1 MICLCNHPI
10 FDFTTGNRNWQ
21 LYLSL
26 CVRIDSGLSLL
37 QVFFRLQHRDYGL
50 PVVDFAGHD
59 LLGKLREAVLLNV
72 QELVLIR
79 MALSRMKSERNMDA
93 EGALKL
99 FLMELAGA
107 R

>member
-79 MALSRMKSERNMDA
+79 MALSRMKSERKVDV
-93 EGALKL
+93 
-99 FLMELAGA
+99 
-107 R
+107 